1 MNTFI
6 IEEFKE
12 VVLNQ
17 MGIRHPLSVI
27 TKSWFD
33 HEKNMK
39 KIDQDTEANITEIM
53 AKYDAIDREIDREVS
68 LHEKRLETCKL
79 AIQVSRELNSEEMLK
94 EAITALTN
102 EIENRP
108 KLTERLRKLS
118 RIETRQ

>member
-6 IEEFKE
+6 IDEFKE
-12 VVLNQ
+12 IVLNQ

-27 TKSWFD
+27 TKSWFE

-102 EIENRP
+102 EIERRP
-108 KLTERLRKLS
+108 KLTERLRK
-118 RIETRQ
+118 IVKN